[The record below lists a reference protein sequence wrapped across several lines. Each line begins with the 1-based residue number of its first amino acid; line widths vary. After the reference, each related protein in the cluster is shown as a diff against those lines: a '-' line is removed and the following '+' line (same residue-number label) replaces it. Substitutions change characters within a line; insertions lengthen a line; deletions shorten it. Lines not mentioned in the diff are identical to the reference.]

1 MVFKLLRKMN
11 LTYAPELRELYA
23 THGIPL
29 PDVKKAGGAAVALMS
44 QQDMR
49 GGNGWVNRESAKI
62 FFDKQGISSADPIQ
76 PFNKP
81 GGQYLL
87 ARINVKGQYSL
98 KFPFEFVNLHKRR
111 DVKVNVRKNGTKEE
125 QVKNVKTFHY
135 EIAKRHMRDAEL
147 FFRLYER
154 ERTKDV
160 YNRLMEECHEI
171 IEICNTILCVPTEKW
186 QIGHLIANPPKE
198 ANDPDNLYYQPEI
211 QSKYR
216 DNYIFNRMFQKI
228 KVKD

>member
-1 MVFKLLRKMN
+1 MRKMT
-11 LTYAPELRELYA
+11 LTYAPELRELYD
-23 THGIPL
+23 TNGIPL

-44 QQDMR
+44 QPDMR
-49 GGNGWVNRESAKI
+49 GGNGWVNRESAKN

-81 GGQYLL
+81 GGSHLL

-98 KFPFEFVNLHKRR
+98 KFPFEFVNLHKRQ
-111 DVKVNVRKNGTKEE
+111 DVKINVLKNGTKEE
-125 QVKNVKTFHY
+125 QVRSVKTFQF
-135 EIAKRHMRDAEL
+135 ETAKRHMKDAEMFL
-147 FFRLYER
+147 RLYEL
-154 ERTKDV
+154 ERNSDV
-160 YNRLMEECHEI
+160 YDRLMEECHI
-171 IEICNTILCVPTEKW
+171 ITEICDTILCLPTEKW

-216 DNYIFNRMFQKI
+216 DNYIFNHMFQKI